1 MKRAAVDRTG
11 FNASLALPYALR
23 TDHVAVAMAD
33 IYELLATLNTT
44 LVDRGLL
51 RIEESVRGA
60 IYSGL
65 LSDLIA
71 EAISTHAPGLITNNY
86 PNGHPDLLPKGRYAE
101 NSCQSAEDG
110 IEVKVTNKSSGAVDM
125 HGARPGWYCIWHYIV
140 DRDTE
145 PAVDR
150 APTYFKTIWLARL
163 DESHFRHNSRGPLGT
178 RTATPDRAGIGHLRQ
193 NWLYRADAY

>member
-1 MKRAAVDRTG
+1 MRRATVNHEG
-11 FNASLALPYALR
+11 FNAALDLPYALR

-33 IYELLATLNTT
+33 IYELLATLNET
-44 LVDRGLL
+44 LIDRGLL

-71 EAISTHAPGLITNNY
+71 EAISTHAPGLISNRY
-86 PNGHPDLLPKGRYAE
+86 PNGHPDLLPKGRYADDT
-101 NSCQSAEDG
+101 CQSAEEG
-110 IEVKVTNKSSGAVDM
+110 IEVKVTNKRSGAVDM
-125 HGARPGWYCIWHYIV
+125 HGARPGWYCIWHYVV

-150 APTYFKTIWLARL
+150 APTRFETIWLARL
-163 DESHFRHNSRGPLGT
+163 DESHFRHNARGPLGT
-178 RTATPDRAGIGHLRQ
+178 RTATPHRGGIAHLRS
-193 NWLYRADAY
+193 NWLYQARA